1 MIEEHTKTNKI
12 DLEQINSLI
21 EAAGVAGAKEIMVAF
36 WRSTESLM
44 VSLDEH
50 LATADYEGIKA
61 AAHALKGSAA
71 NVGAT
76 NIAEFAKDVE
86 AAACEKDLE
95 SAVNANDQLKDS
107 VDEARQVFDKHISKR
122 EAA

>member
-12 DLEQINSLI
+12 DLEQINGLI

-36 WRSTESLM
+36 WRSTESLLT
-44 VSLDEH
+44 SLDEH
-50 LATADYEGIKA
+50 LAAADYEGTKA

-76 NIAEFAKDVE
+76 DIAEFSRAVE
-86 AAACEKDLE
+86 AASVAEDLE
-95 SAVNANDQLKDS
+95 TAINANDQLKDA
-107 VDEARQVFDKHISKR
+107 VDDARQVFDKHISER